1 MLSVLSVHNLHKTYP
16 KEKNPALN
24 GVSFEIKKGE
34 IFGLLGPNG
43 AGKSTAI
50 NIIAGLLLP
59 DTGEVKI
66 FGKDFFKE
74 TSWCQKQMNICT
86 AYANLPYPLTV
97 EQNLRVFAKLYSVKN
112 PEKKIDEV
120 LNIFNIEHLR
130 KKKISKLSAGQTAR
144 VNLCKALIN
153 DPKLLLLDEPT
164 SSLDPETAIAIRK
177 RLKKLQKERGLTI
190 LWTSHNMPEVEEV
203 CDRIAFLLNGNIH
216 VINTPKN
223 LLKMVKS
230 QQVTITLLE
239 KTSFLKK
246 TLPQNFRILSQE
258 NQMLTLEIPYQ
269 AEALPDLL
277 TFLKSNKLTYID
289 LHIEPP
295 SLEHVFIEIA
305 KKQKS

>member
-1 MLSVLSVHNLHKTYP
+1 MSVLSVQNLHKTYP
-16 KEKNPALN
+16 KEKSPALS

-59 DTGEVKI
+59 DSGEVKV

-74 TSWCQKQMNICT
+74 KSWCQNQMNICT

-97 EQNLRVFAKLYSVKN
+97 EQNLRVFTKLYGVEK

-120 LNIFNIEHLR
+120 LEIFDINHLR

-144 VNLCKALIN
+144 VNLCKSLIN

-177 RLKKLQKERGLTI
+177 RLKQLQKERNLTI

-203 CDRIAFLLNGNIH
+203 CNRIAFLLNGNIH
-216 VINTPKN
+216 VIDTPKN
-223 LLKMVKS
+223 LLKMVKT

-246 TLPQNFRILSQE
+246 SLPKNFNVISQE
-258 NQMLTLEIPYQ
+258 NNTLTLEIPYE
-269 AEALPDLL
+269 ADALPDLL
-277 TFLKSNKLTYID
+277 SFLKKNKLPYID

-295 SLEHVFIEIA
+295 SLEHVFMQIA
-305 KKQKS
+305 KKQK